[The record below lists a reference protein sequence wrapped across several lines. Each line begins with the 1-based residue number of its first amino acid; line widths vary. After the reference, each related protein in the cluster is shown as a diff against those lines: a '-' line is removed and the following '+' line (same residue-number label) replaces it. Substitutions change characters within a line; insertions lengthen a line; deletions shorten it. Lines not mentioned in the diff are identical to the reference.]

1 MKIELTESQC
11 RNVADFIHWNI
22 FDIIRNDS
30 DIDNPNWL
38 LDMMDA
44 WQKLDKAGE
53 KVGVE

>member
-11 RNVADFIHWNI
+11 KNVADFISWNI
-22 FDIIRNDS
+22 FDVIRNDR

-44 WQKLDKAGE
+44 WQKLDIAGE
-53 KVGVE
+53 KAGVE

>member
-11 RNVADFIHWNI
+11 KNVADFIHWNI
-22 FDIIRNDS
+22 FDIIRNDP

-53 KVGVE
+53 KVGV